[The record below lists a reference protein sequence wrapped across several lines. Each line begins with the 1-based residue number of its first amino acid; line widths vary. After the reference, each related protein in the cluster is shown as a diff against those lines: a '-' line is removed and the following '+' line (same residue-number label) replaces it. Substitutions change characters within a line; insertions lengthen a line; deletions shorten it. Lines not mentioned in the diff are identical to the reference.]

1 MKQKLPFIIF
11 ETTSVCNLNCKYC
24 YNIWKRPGEKDIPK
38 NSYKQARKT
47 LKRFFNMADV
57 DQVTF
62 TGGEPFMAER
72 FSELVLFTRMKK
84 KQVAIISNATFGT
97 KEDYKTMINLGV
109 NLFEFP
115 LHSHKEDVHD
125 YLTQVPGSWQKVM
138 NTIKFV
144 QEKKGNIVAVIV
156 ITKANFQHIDKTL
169 AYIKQLGIDRI
180 MLNRYNIGGT
190 GIGFITELATTK
202 EELNHAFTLANNVV
216 KELKIAVSS
225 NVCSPLC
232 LLNGSDYKNIMFTSC
247 SSNIINKPL
256 TLDIDGNMR
265 ICNHSPI
272 VIGNIYKDKLE
283 DIMASPYVKK
293 WVDIVPDF
301 CKDCDIFDK
310 CLGGCRAASEQME
323 LSLAHVDP
331 ILTLDEIVPKVL
343 KVPEVR

>member
-24 YNIWKRPGEKDIPK
+24 YNIWKRPGEEDIPK
-38 NSYKQARKT
+38 NSYKQAKKT
-47 LKRFFNMADV
+47 LQRFFKMADV

-84 KQVAIISNATFGT
+84 KQVAIISNATKGAR
-97 KEDYKTMINLGV
+97 EDYKTMISLGV

-115 LHSHKEDVHD
+115 VHSYKADVHD
-125 YLTQVPGSWQKVM
+125 YLAQVPGSWQKVM
-138 NTIKFV
+138 QTIKDV
-144 QEKKGNIVAVIV
+144 LELKGHIVAVIV
-156 ITKANFQHIDKTL
+156 ITKANFDHIDQTL
-169 AYIKQLGIDRI
+169 AYIKQLGIDRV

-190 GIGFITELATTK
+190 GIKHIKTLSTTK
-202 EELNHAFTLANNVV
+202 EELNHAFALANKAA
-216 KELKIAVSS
+216 KEYKLTLSG
-225 NVCSPLC
+225 NVCTPLC
-232 LLNGSDYKNIMFTSC
+232 LLDPKDYKNIMFTSC

-272 VIGNIYKDKLE
+272 VIGNIFKDKLE
-283 DIMASPYVKK
+283 EIMSSPYVKQ
-293 WVDIVPDF
+293 WVDIVPDYCAD
-301 CKDCDIFDK
+301 CKIFDK
-310 CLGGCRAASEQME
+310 CLGGCRAASEQMD

-331 ILTLDEIVPKVL
+331 ILTLDEIVPKVS
-343 KVPEVR
+343 